1 MQHFRRR
8 VDSVG
13 EKVCVGV
20 CVRQRESKRGRE
32 REDHFSL
39 PVFLELFFF
48 VRIMQRVVHLSF

>member
-1 MQHFRRR
+1 M
-8 VDSVG
+8 G